1 MPTRNTPTTNAGTT
15 TATKKTAAAKTARVA
30 PAAAAATT
38 SAVRTVA
45 PMIPLA
51 IALLS
56 SAVLPGGKATTTGP
70 GAPTGPIT
78 STQPQKCG
86 GDISDFRACH
96 DMYPTGCTIS
106 GSSYDPFLNE
116 LKNQIKWGTLAPAAM
131 QPKEVISTLDQ
142 LNQLES
148 AIQKIGLNQ
157 KNHGD
162 LSGKLA
168 DLGEGSIYGVVG
180 YLYAV
185 EPEGAE
191 SSNCQLAKDPP
202 DFQDVDYHIF
212 VGFDP
217 AVGEKLRSGKAIT
230 SAEKH
235 QSMVVEM
242 TPHYRDA
249 FHQEWTVD
257 AVKAVLGQQ
266 VKVLGQLMVDNEH
279 FVAGQD
285 CGVDPT
291 NARCW
296 RASVWEL
303 HPVIDFTACAAN
315 NCSASSSAGWTPIG
329 ENTKTASTSDEA
341 PAKGAAKGA
350 K

>member
-1 MPTRNTPTTNAGTT
+1 MPPRKTTTT
-15 TATKKTAAAKTARVA
+15 TASPKSASAIRTIG
-30 PAAAAATT
+30 PA
-38 SAVRTVA
+38 
-45 PMIPLA
+45 IPLA
-51 IALLS
+51 IALLG
-56 SAVLPGGKATTTGP
+56 SAVLPGGKTTTATSTP
-70 GAPTGPIT
+70 NGPIT
-78 STQPQKCG
+78 STEPQKCE

-96 DMYPTGCTIS
+96 DMYPTGCTVS
-106 GSSYDPFLNE
+106 GSAYDPMLNE
-116 LKNQIKWGTLAPAAM
+116 LKNQIKWGILTPAAM
-131 QPKEVISTLDQ
+131 QPKAVISTLDQ

-162 LSGKLA
+162 ATISGKLT

-212 VGFDP
+212 IGFDP
-217 AVGEKLRSGKAIT
+217 AVAEKLRSGTAIT

-257 AVKAVLGQQ
+257 AVKAVLGKQ

-285 CGVDPT
+285 CGIDPT
-291 NARCW
+291 KPRCW

-303 HPVIDFTACAAN
+303 HPVIDFTACQAAT
-315 NCSASSSAGWTPIG
+315 CSATSSAGWTPIG
-329 ENTKTASTSDEA
+329 EDIKNAKATSGESATESTARGNK
-341 PAKGAAKGA
+341 P
-350 K
+350 

>member
-1 MPTRNTPTTNAGTT
+1 MPKAKDTT
-15 TATKKTAAAKTARVA
+15 TSKS
-30 PAAAAATT
+30 AAATT
-38 SAVRTVA
+38 TRRTRSSTAVSAVRTVGPA
-45 PMIPLA
+45 IPLA
-51 IALLS
+51 IALLG
-56 SAVLPGGKATTTGP
+56 SAVLPGGKTTGP
-70 GAPTGPIT
+70 GTPTGPIT
-78 STQPQKCG
+78 STEAQKCG

-106 GSSYDPFLNE
+106 GSSYDPYLNE
-116 LKNQIKWGTLAPAAM
+116 LKNQIKWGTLSAAAM
-131 QPKEVISTLDQ
+131 QPKEIITSLDQ

-148 AIQKIGLNQ
+148 QLKPLGLNQ

-162 LSGKLA
+162 LSAKLA
-168 DLGEGSIYGVVG
+168 DIGEGSIFGTVG
-180 YLYAV
+180 FLYAV

-217 AVGEKLRSGKAIT
+217 AVAEKLRSGKAIT

-249 FHQEWTVD
+249 FHQEWTVP

-291 NARCW
+291 KPRCW

-303 HPVIDFTACAAN
+303 HPVIDFRACPDGKCDPN
-315 NCSASSSAGWTPIG
+315 SSAGWNPIG
-329 ENTKTASTSDEA
+329 ENTKNASSSQEA
-341 PAKGAAKGA
+341 PAKAPANGA

>member
-1 MPTRNTPTTNAGTT
+1 MPPRKTTTT
-15 TATKKTAAAKTARVA
+15 TASPKSKS
-30 PAAAAATT
+30 
-38 SAVRTVA
+38 SAVRTIGPA
-45 PMIPLA
+45 IPLA
-51 IALLS
+51 IALLG
-56 SAVLPGGKATTTGP
+56 SAVLPGGKTTTGT
-70 GAPTGPIT
+70 GAPSGPFT
-78 STQPQKCG
+78 STAPQKCG

-96 DMYPTGCTIS
+96 DTYPTGCTIS
-106 GSSYDPFLNE
+106 GSSYDPMLNE
-116 LKNQIKWGTLAPAAM
+116 LKNQIKWGTLTPAAM
-131 QPKEVISTLDQ
+131 QPKEVITSLDQ

-162 LSGKLA
+162 QTISNKLVS
-168 DLGEGSIYGVVG
+168 LGEGSIFGVVG

-212 VGFDP
+212 IGFDP
-217 AVGEKLRSGKAIT
+217 EVAKKLRSGQSIT

-235 QSMVVEM
+235 QSIVVEM

-249 FHQEWTVD
+249 FHQEWTVA
-257 AVKAVLGQQ
+257 AVKEVLGQQ

-303 HPVIDFTACAAN
+303 HPVIDFASCSTGAGT
-315 NCSASSSAGWTPIG
+315 CSATSSVSVWTPIG
-329 ENTKTASTSDEA
+329 KNTKAADASEEA
-341 PAKGAAKGA
+341 PATSAKGN
-350 K
+350 KQ

>member
-1 MPTRNTPTTNAGTT
+1 
-15 TATKKTAAAKTARVA
+15 
-30 PAAAAATT
+30 
-38 SAVRTVA
+38 
-45 PMIPLA
+45 
-51 IALLS
+51 
-56 SAVLPGGKATTTGP
+56 
-70 GAPTGPIT
+70 
-78 STQPQKCG
+78 
-86 GDISDFRACH
+86 
-96 DMYPTGCTIS
+96 MYPTGCTVS
-106 GSSYDPFLNE
+106 GSAYDPMLNE
-116 LKNQIKWGTLAPAAM
+116 LKNQIKWGILTPAAM
-131 QPKEVISTLDQ
+131 QPKAVISTLDQ

-162 LSGKLA
+162 ATISGKLT

-212 VGFDP
+212 IGFDP
-217 AVGEKLRSGKAIT
+217 AVAEKLRSGTAIT

-303 HPVIDFTACAAN
+303 HPVIDFTSCPDGT
-315 NCSASSSAGWTPIG
+315 CSATSSAGWIPIG
-329 ENTKTASTSDEA
+329 EHTKTTAAAEEA
-341 PAKGAAKGA
+341 PAKAAAKGN
-350 K
+350 KQ

>member
-1 MPTRNTPTTNAGTT
+1 MAQSKG
-15 TATKKTAAAKTARVA
+15 K
-30 PAAAAATT
+30 TT
-38 SAVRTVA
+38 STASTASTASGKTSMMRTVGPA
-45 PMIPLA
+45 IPLA
-51 IALLS
+51 IALLG
-56 SAVLPGGKATTTGP
+56 SAVLPGGKTAGP
-70 GAPTGPIT
+70 GAPTGTLT
-78 STQPQKCG
+78 STAAVKCE
-86 GDISDFRACH
+86 GDIPDFRACH
-96 DMYPTGCTIS
+96 DSYPTGCSVS
-106 GSSYDPFLNE
+106 GSAYVPFLNE
-116 LKNQIKWGTLAPAAM
+116 LKNQIKWGSLPPSAT
-131 QPKEVISTLDQ
+131 QPKEVITTLDQ

-148 AIQKIGLNQ
+148 QLQKIGLNQ

-162 LSGKLA
+162 LSSKLA
-168 DLGEGSIYGVVG
+168 DFGEGSIYGIVG

-217 AVGEKLRSGKAIT
+217 AVADKLRNHKAIT
-230 SAEKH
+230 SAEKR

-249 FHQEWTVD
+249 FHQEWTVQ
-257 AVKAVLGQQ
+257 AVKDVLGQQ

-279 FVAGQD
+279 FVSGQD

-303 HPVIDFTACAAN
+303 HPVIDFWACQAGT
-315 NCSASSSAGWTPIG
+315 CSADSAAGWTPIG
-329 ENTKTASTSDEA
+329 EDTKSAGTSDEA
-341 PAKGAAKGA
+341 PAEGTAKGN
-350 K
+350 KS

>member
-1 MPTRNTPTTNAGTT
+1 MPPRKITTT
-15 TATKKTAAAKTARVA
+15 TASPKSTSRA
-30 PAAAAATT
+30 
-38 SAVRTVA
+38 SAVRTIGPA
-45 PMIPLA
+45 IPLA
-51 IALLS
+51 IALLG
-56 SAVLPGGKATTTGP
+56 SAVLPGGKTTTGP
-70 GAPTGPIT
+70 GALTGPIT
-78 STQPQKCG
+78 STAPQKCG

-106 GSSYDPFLNE
+106 GSSYDPMLNE
-116 LKNQIKWGTLAPAAM
+116 LKNQIKWGTLSPAAM
-131 QPKEVISTLDQ
+131 QPKAVITSLDQ

-148 AIQKIGLNQ
+148 AIQKTGLNQ

-162 LSGKLA
+162 ATISGKLT

-212 VGFDP
+212 IGFDP
-217 AVGEKLRSGKAIT
+217 AVAEKLRSGKAIT

-249 FHQEWTVD
+249 FHQEWTVP
-257 AVKAVLGQQ
+257 AVKEVLGQQ

-303 HPVIDFTACAAN
+303 HPVIDFTACQAG
-315 NCSASSSAGWTPIG
+315 NCSATSTAGWTPIG
-329 ENTKTASTSDEA
+329 ENTKTAAASEDA
-341 PAKGAAKGA
+341 PAKGAKGN
-350 K
+350 KP

>member
-1 MPTRNTPTTNAGTT
+1 MPKKNTT
-15 TATKKTAAAKTARVA
+15 TTPPPPNTRTRS
-30 PAAAAATT
+30 
-38 SAVRTVA
+38 SAVRALA
-45 PMIPLA
+45 PAIPLA
-51 IALLS
+51 VALLG
-56 SAVLPGGKATTTGP
+56 SAVLPGGKTTAPSAVTGP
-70 GAPTGPIT
+70 RT
-78 STQPQKCG
+78 STQSQKCE
-86 GDISDFRACH
+86 GDIPDFRACH
-96 DMYPTGCTIS
+96 DQYPTGCTIS
-106 GSSYDPFLNE
+106 GSTYDPFLNE
-116 LKNQIKWGTLAPAAM
+116 LKNQIKWGTLSPAAM

-142 LNQLES
+142 LNHLES

-157 KNHGD
+157 ENHGD
-162 LSGKLA
+162 LSISSKLT

-191 SSNCQLAKDPP
+191 SSNCQLPKDPP

-212 VGFDP
+212 IGFDP
-217 AVGEKLRSGKAIT
+217 AVAEKLRSGKAIT

-249 FHQEWTVD
+249 FHQEWTVP
-257 AVKAVLGQQ
+257 AVKEVLGQQ

-303 HPVIDFTACAAN
+303 HPVIDFTSCPAGS
-315 NCSASSSAGWTPIG
+315 CSATSSAGWAPIG
-329 ENTKTASTSDEA
+329 ENTKNAAANEA
-341 PAKGAAKGA
+341 PAKGGKP
-350 K
+350 

>member
-1 MPTRNTPTTNAGTT
+1 MAQSKGTRTST
-15 TATKKTAAAKTARVA
+15 
-30 PAAAAATT
+30 ATT
-38 SAVRTVA
+38 SSTASGKTSMMRTVGPA
-45 PMIPLA
+45 IPLA
-51 IALLS
+51 IALLGT
-56 SAVLPGGKATTTGP
+56 AVLPGGKAGGP
-70 GAPTGPIT
+70 AGFLTNPAAV
-78 STQPQKCG
+78 KCG

-96 DMYPTGCTIS
+96 DSYPTGCTIS
-106 GSSYDPFLNE
+106 GSAYDPFLNE
-116 LKNQIKWGTLAPAAM
+116 LKNQITWGSLPPSAI
-131 QPKEVISTLDQ
+131 QPKQTITSLDQ

-148 AIQKIGLNQ
+148 QLQNLGLNQ

-162 LSGKLA
+162 LSSKLA
-168 DLGEGSIYGVVG
+168 GFGEGSIYGVVG

-212 VGFDP
+212 IGFDP
-217 AVGEKLRSGKAIT
+217 AVADKLRNKKAIT
-230 SAEKH
+230 SDEKR

-249 FHQEWTVD
+249 FHQEWTVP
-257 AVKAVLGQQ
+257 ALKEVLGDQ
-266 VKVLGQLMVDNEH
+266 VKVLGQLIVDNEH

-291 NARCW
+291 KPRCW

-303 HPVIDFTACAAN
+303 HPIVDFRTCQASS
-315 NCSASSSAGWTPIG
+315 CSASSSAGWTPIG
-329 ENTKTASTSDEA
+329 EDTKVAASSGEA
-341 PAKGAAKGA
+341 PAKSVADGK
-350 K
+350 

>member
-1 MPTRNTPTTNAGTT
+1 MPARKTTKTT
-15 TATKKTAAAKTARVA
+15 VPPKSTSRG
-30 PAAAAATT
+30 
-38 SAVRTVA
+38 SAVRTIGPA
-45 PMIPLA
+45 IPLA
-51 IALLS
+51 IALLG
-56 SAVLPGGKATTTGP
+56 SAVLPGGRLTTATSTSN
-70 GAPTGPIT
+70 GPIT
-78 STQPQKCG
+78 STAPQKCG
-86 GDISDFRACH
+86 GDVSDFRACH
-96 DMYPTGCTIS
+96 DTYPTGCTIS
-106 GSSYDPFLNE
+106 GSTYDPFLNE
-116 LKNQIKWGTLAPAAM
+116 LKNQIKWGTMSPAAV
-131 QPKEVISTLDQ
+131 QPKVVISSLDQ

-148 AIQKIGLNQ
+148 AIQKLGLNQ

-162 LSGKLA
+162 AVISAKLK

-202 DFQDVDYHIF
+202 DFRDVDYHIF
-212 VGFDP
+212 IGFDP
-217 AVGEKLRSGKAIT
+217 AVAEKLRSGRAIT

-242 TPHYRDA
+242 TPQYREA
-249 FHQEWTVD
+249 FHQEWTVP
-257 AVKAVLGQQ
+257 AVKEVLGQQ

-291 NARCW
+291 NVRCW

-303 HPVIDFTACAAN
+303 HPVIDFTACQAG
-315 NCSASSSAGWTPIG
+315 NCNATSSAGWTPIG
-329 ENTKTASTSDEA
+329 ENTRAADASEDV
-341 PAKGAAKGA
+341 PAKSAKGN

>member
-1 MPTRNTPTTNAGTT
+1 MAKSKGTSSAKGSTT
-15 TATKKTAAAKTARVA
+15 TPSTGARK
-30 PAAAAATT
+30 TT
-38 SAVRTVA
+38 SVVRTLGPA
-45 PMIPLA
+45 IPLA
-51 IALLS
+51 VALLGT
-56 SAVLPGGKATTTGP
+56 AVLPGGKTVGP
-70 GAPTGPIT
+70 GGPNPL
-78 STQPQKCG
+78 SSAEAQKCG

-96 DMYPTGCTIS
+96 DIYPTGCTIS

-116 LKNQIKWGTLAPAAM
+116 LKNQIKWGSLSPEAM
-131 QPKEVISTLDQ
+131 QPKAVITTPDQ

-148 AIQKIGLNQ
+148 QIQKIGLNQ
-157 KNHGD
+157 RNHGE
-162 LSGKLA
+162 LSSQLA
-168 DLGEGSIYGVVG
+168 DIGEGSIYGIVG

-212 VGFDP
+212 IGFDP
-217 AVGEKLRSGKAIT
+217 AVAEKLRNGKAIT

-249 FHQEWTVD
+249 FHQEWTVK
-257 AVKAVLGQQ
+257 AVKDVLGHQ

-285 CGVDPT
+285 CGIDPT
-291 NARCW
+291 KPRCW

-303 HPVIDFTACAAN
+303 HPVIDFRACQAAT
-315 NCSASSSAGWTPIG
+315 CSATSSAGWTPIG
-329 ENTKTASTSDEA
+329 VDTENAGLTTATSR
-341 PAKGAAKGA
+341 
-350 K
+350 

>member
-1 MPTRNTPTTNAGTT
+1 MPP
-15 TATKKTAAAKTARVA
+15 KKT
-30 PAAAAATT
+30 TT
-38 SAVRTVA
+38 SAVTPTKTTKTGTSLARTVGPA
-45 PMIPLA
+45 IPLA
-51 IALLS
+51 IALLG
-56 SAVLPGGKATTTGP
+56 SAVLPGGKTT
-70 GAPTGPIT
+70 APSAPNGPIT
-78 STQPQKCG
+78 STAPQKCA
-86 GDISDFRACH
+86 GDIADFRACH
-96 DMYPTGCTIS
+96 DTYPTGCTTS
-106 GSSYDPFLNE
+106 GSSYDPLLNE
-116 LKNQIKWGTLAPAAM
+116 LKNQIKWGTLSPAAM
-131 QPKEVISTLDQ
+131 QPKVVISSLDQ

-162 LSGKLA
+162 ATISGKLTA
-168 DLGEGSIYGVVG
+168 LGEGSIYGVVG

-212 VGFDP
+212 IGFDP
-217 AVGEKLRSGKAIT
+217 AVAEKLRSGKAIT

-249 FHQEWTVD
+249 FHQEWTVP
-257 AVKAVLGQQ
+257 AVKEVLGQQ

-303 HPVIDFTACAAN
+303 HPVIDFTSCQAGT
-315 NCSASSSAGWTPIG
+315 CSATSSAGWTPIG
-329 ENTKTASTSDEA
+329 ENTKSASASEEA
-341 PAKGAAKGA
+341 PAKSAKGNNQ
-350 K
+350 